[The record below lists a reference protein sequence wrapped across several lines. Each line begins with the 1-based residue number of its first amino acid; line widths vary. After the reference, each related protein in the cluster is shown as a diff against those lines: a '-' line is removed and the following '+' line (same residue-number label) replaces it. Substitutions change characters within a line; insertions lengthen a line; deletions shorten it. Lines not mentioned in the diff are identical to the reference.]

1 MDWIVLQD
9 LRFDAIVGVL
19 PSEQAAAQPLE
30 LEVKLGVDLDEAG
43 GTGDLS
49 KSVDYASIAHQV
61 RFLAQ
66 QGRWRL
72 IESLG
77 TAICRLLL
85 APPGEQEGR
94 APITRV
100 ELRIRKPTILG
111 GLAVPGITLRRTREW
126 CKLVKSKAPSRTT
139 IERLEATPLS
149 AAYRVHIEAGTA
161 WQPPPGV
168 ALFVIAGRP
177 RHDGQTLAP
186 GAEVARAAGAFENHQ
201 KHDVTLL
208 AVGSPLPA

>member
-9 LRFDAIVGVL
+9 LRFDAVVGVL
-19 PSEQAAAQPLE
+19 AREQAAAQPLDV
-30 LEVKLGVDLDEAG
+30 EVKLGVDLDESG

-61 RFLAQ
+61 RFIAQ

-77 TAICRLLL
+77 TAVCRALL
-85 APPGEQEGR
+85 APPGEQEER
-94 APITRV
+94 AQVERV
-100 ELRIRKPTILG
+100 EVRIRKPTILD
-111 GLAVPGITLRRTREW
+111 GLAVPGVTLRRTKEW
-126 CKLVKSKAPSRTT
+126 CKLVRTKAPSRTT
-139 IERLEATPLS
+139 LDRLEATPLE

-168 ALFVIAGRP
+168 ALFVVAGRP

-186 GAEVARAAGAFENHQ
+186 GAEIARASGPFENHQ
-201 KHDVTLL
+201 KKAITLL
-208 AVGSPLPA
+208 AVGSPI